1 MHEVKKYG
9 SLIVKNI
16 GVLLPIL
23 MMISCKSLSPVTDTS
38 FVPDGKPVDTKATE
52 NTHQLY
58 TKLQKIA
65 ASGFAI
71 GHQDATSYGVG
82 WKYADNR
89 LAYWSDIKDVAGD
102 YPAVYGFDVGHI
114 ELGHAYN
121 LDTVSF
127 SLMRDLI
134 IKAHEKGGIITISW
148 HLDNPVSGGSSWQTT
163 AAVTHILK
171 GGSHREK
178 YELWV
183 SRLAA
188 FLNDL
193 EAFDGSKIPI
203 VFRPFH
209 EMNGSW
215 FWWGGSQVST
225 AAYKALWIETMDLL
239 MNKHDIHHLIYAYAP
254 NTISDEVDFYRYYP
268 GDRFV
273 DVLGV
278 DIYNHGGNENYLKNL
293 KENLTILRRI
303 ATQKKKVFALTETG
317 SNKPPTTDWWTTYLH
332 PGVKDSGIS
341 WLLLWR
347 NAHAKHY
354 FAPYPGESSVT
365 DFQVFRDYKDTLF
378 LEDVN
383 AIVQPIINSSQKL

>member
-1 MHEVKKYG
+1 MP
-9 SLIVKNI
+9 
-16 GVLLPIL
+16 PI
-23 MMISCKSLSPVTDTS
+23 TDAS
-38 FVPDGKPVDTKATE
+38 FVPDGKLVDAKATE
-52 NTHQLY
+52 NTRHLY
-58 TKLQKIA
+58 AKLQKIGT
-65 ASGFAI
+65 SGFAI
-71 GHQDATSYGVG
+71 GHQDATAYGVG
-82 WKYADNR
+82 WKYTDNR
-89 LAYWSDIKDVAGD
+89 LVYWSDIKDVAGD

-127 SLMRDLI
+127 TLMRDLI
-134 IKAHEKGGIITISW
+134 IKAHEKGGIVTISW

-163 AAVTHILK
+163 AAVTQILK
-171 GGSHREK
+171 GGSHRDK

-183 SRLAA
+183 ARLAA
-188 FLNDL
+188 FLNGL

-215 FWWGGSQVST
+215 FWWGGSHVSPS
-225 AAYKALWIETMDLL
+225 AYKALWVETLDLL
-239 MNKHDIHHLIYAYAP
+239 MNKHNIHHLIYAYAP
-254 NTISDEVDFYRYYP
+254 NTISDEHDFYKYYP

-293 KENLTILRRI
+293 KQNLTVLRQI

-317 SNKPPTTDWWTTYLH
+317 SNKPPTIDWWTKYLY
-332 PGVKDSGIS
+332 PGVKDSGIA

-347 NAHAKHY
+347 NAHTKHY
-354 FAPYPGESSVT
+354 FAPYPGESSAA
-365 DFQVFRDYKDTLF
+365 DFQIFRDYKDTLF
-378 LEDVN
+378 LGDIK
-383 AIVQPIINSSQKL
+383 AILEQPISGSQKQ